1 MLGIRPDVLEQTS
14 GGQFEMRVDL
24 VEQHG
29 GENLVYG
36 ALNGALNDE
45 GDELEICIKG
55 NQEMLPELDQK
66 IQLGFDPATAFVFR
80 KDTGE
85 RLI

>member
-1 MLGIRPDVLEQTS
+1 M
-14 GGQFEMRVDL
+14 
-24 VEQHG
+24 EQHG

-36 ALNGALNDE
+36 ALDGVTNDD
-45 GDELEICIKG
+45 GDELDICMKAG
-55 NQEMLPELDQK
+55 KDMLPDLDSN
-66 IQLGFDPATAFVFR
+66 LTLNFDPSTAFVFR